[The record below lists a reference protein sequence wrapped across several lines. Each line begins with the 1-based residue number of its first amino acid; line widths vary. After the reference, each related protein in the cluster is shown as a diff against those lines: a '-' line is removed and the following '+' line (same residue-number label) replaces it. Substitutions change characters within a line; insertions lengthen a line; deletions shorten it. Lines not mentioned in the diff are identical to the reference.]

1 MEINCAAMW
10 QMGSFVTSGV
20 VYISGIQPGVR
31 VPPGVSEDILGV
43 RRSYT
48 MYNLHYVPTTLGVQ
62 SWREIISG
70 GTRTKK
76 VEYTDL
82 DELQLER
89 KAEKLVTKIH
99 LKNVVSNPV
108 TYLFKINSF
117 MKLSSIYLTVC
128 FPYNKGWKNWL
139 FSVEFCCGG
148 HIIGDNSDAKFQN
161 TTPSVT
167 QFLLE
172 ATLLSLSIE
181 ALIFLCSECSV
192 TMLKSFFR
200 KTIWIITWQFRKVFV
215 IVSDKWQAL

>member
-1 MEINCAAMW
+1 MILR
-10 QMGSFVTSGV
+10 
-20 VYISGIQPGVR
+20 IS
-31 VPPGVSEDILGV
+31 SC
-43 RRSYT
+43 YF
-48 MYNLHYVPTTLGVQ
+48 PTHDFCNGKVLCFLWDTLWVL
-62 SWREIISG
+62 
-70 GTRTKK
+70 K
-76 VEYTDL
+76 YYL

-89 KAEKLVTKIH
+89 VNFRFHYYRAEKLVTKIH

-117 MKLSSIYLTVC
+117 MKLSSISLTVC

-139 FSVEFCCGG
+139 FSVEFYCGG

-181 ALIFLCSECSV
+181 AIIFLCSECSV
-192 TMLKSFFR
+192 TMLKSIFR
-200 KTIWIITWQFRKVFV
+200 KTMWIITWQFRKVFV